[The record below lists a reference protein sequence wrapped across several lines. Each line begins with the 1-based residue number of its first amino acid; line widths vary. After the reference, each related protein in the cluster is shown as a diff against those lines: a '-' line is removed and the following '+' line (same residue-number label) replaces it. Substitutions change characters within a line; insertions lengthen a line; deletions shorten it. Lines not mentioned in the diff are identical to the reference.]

1 MFRRNCSLFFLLVLF
16 SFEQE
21 YDQEHREE
29 KENTFAQREIDV
41 LVEHFVWAWRR
52 RLRMR
57 LIKLY

>member
-41 LVEHFVWAWRR
+41 LVEHFV
-52 RLRMR
+52 
-57 LIKLY
+57 

>member
-1 MFRRNCSLFFLLVLF
+1 VFRRNCSLFFVLVLF
-16 SFEQE
+16 SVERE
-21 YDQEHREE
+21 CGQEHREE

-41 LVEHFVWAWRR
+41 LVEHFVWTWRR